1 MIMCNLLFIILCV
14 MIHCSYKTGLK
25 NRANY
30 HVEMNYP
37 LRFQEWCHAC
47 KYLNKEE
54 VKRWVGFIEYK
65 GVFLRASY
73 NMRSEVLIAMLLR
86 IQVFWDVT
94 LCCWVTSVRNILQV
108 HSASICRVKEPWD
121 D

>member
-94 LCCWVTSVRNILQV
+94 LCCWVTSGSQ
-108 HSASICRVKEPWD
+108 HSAGT
-121 D
+121 